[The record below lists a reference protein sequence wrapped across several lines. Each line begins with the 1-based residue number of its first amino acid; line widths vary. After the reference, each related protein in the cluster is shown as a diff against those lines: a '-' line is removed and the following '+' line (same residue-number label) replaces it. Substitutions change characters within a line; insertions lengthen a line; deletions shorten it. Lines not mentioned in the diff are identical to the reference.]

1 MNIGS
6 NRKQTNISPFRN
18 QITWRRSKLRKE
30 KKVELKTNHPLK
42 DINESELVDIST
54 VKINTD
60 LPVKER
66 IKDYIRQIKN
76 PYCYLD
82 HGVVVKISFA
92 GTKTLD
98 ECLKAAFMTD
108 TQDPNRTFAED

>member
-1 MNIGS
+1 M
-6 NRKQTNISPFRN
+6 
-18 QITWRRSKLRKE
+18 RKE

-82 HGVVVKISFA
+82 HGVVVTNKMVLVFLLSLWYHI
-92 GTKTLD
+92 
-98 ECLKAAFMTD
+98 
-108 TQDPNRTFAED
+108 TQFC

>member
-1 MNIGS
+1 MT
-6 NRKQTNISPFRN
+6 REELE
-18 QITWRRSKLRKE
+18 KLKNVDIKTVRKE
-30 KKVELKTNHPLK
+30 
-42 DINESELVDIST
+42 DLVDIST

-66 IKDYIRQIKN
+66 VEDFIRQIKN

-92 GTKTLD
+92 GKSKLQDCIKTAIMP
-98 ECLKAAFMTD
+98 KMV
-108 TQDPNRTFAED
+108 

>member
-1 MNIGS
+1 MT
-6 NRKQTNISPFRN
+6 REELE
-18 QITWRRSKLRKE
+18 KLKNVDIKTVKKE
-30 KKVELKTNHPLK
+30 
-42 DINESELVDIST
+42 DLVDIST

-66 IKDYIRQIKN
+66 VEDFIRQIKN

-92 GTKTLD
+92 GKSKLQDCIKTAIMP
-98 ECLKAAFMTD
+98 KMV
-108 TQDPNRTFAED
+108 

>member
-1 MNIGS
+1 M
-6 NRKQTNISPFRN
+6 
-18 QITWRRSKLRKE
+18 RKE
-30 KKVELKTNHPLK
+30 YEVEKETNRALSNI
-42 DINESELVDIST
+42 DMSELVDIST

-82 HGVVVKISFA
+82 HGVLIKISFA
-92 GTKTLD
+92 GTKSLD
-98 ECLKAAFMTD
+98 ECLKAAFIMD
-108 TQDPNRTFAED
+108 TQETNRTFADK

>member
-1 MNIGS
+1 M
-6 NRKQTNISPFRN
+6 T
-18 QITWRRSKLRKE
+18 RKE
-30 KKVELKTNHPLK
+30 LERLKNV
-42 DINESELVDIST
+42 DIKTVRKEDLVDIST

-66 IKDYIRQIKN
+66 VEDFIRQIKN

-92 GTKTLD
+92 GKSKLQDCIKTAIMP
-98 ECLKAAFMTD
+98 KMV
-108 TQDPNRTFAED
+108 

>member
-1 MNIGS
+1 M
-6 NRKQTNISPFRN
+6 
-18 QITWRRSKLRKE
+18 RKE

-42 DINESELVDIST
+42 DINESELVDIRDVDQSKLVDIST

-98 ECLKAAFMTD
+98 ECLKAAFITD